1 MGDLSRV
8 PPTGFEP
15 VHPPPE
21 GGALSPELRGRRY
34 GIRLPNLA
42 RSNERNPATPERIR
56 VMSATTMS
64 TAYFATGCFWGAER
78 RFWKMA
84 GVTNTS
90 VGYMGGSTEN
100 PSYEEVCT
108 GRTGHAEMVKVDFD
122 SDIVSYQRLLE
133 EFWTMHDPTS
143 LNAQG
148 GDIGT
153 QYRSAIYTTSEKQM
167 ETALASREIY
177 QSALD
182 AAGLDEIVTEILPV
196 QETVYYLAEEYHQ
209 KYLKKN
215 PTGYDC
221 HSSTGIAFP
230 AAVAR

>member
-1 MGDLSRV
+1 MR
-8 PPTGFEP
+8 
-15 VHPPPE
+15 
-21 GGALSPELRGRRY
+21 A
-34 GIRLPNLA
+34 
-42 RSNERNPATPERIR
+42 
-56 VMSATTMS
+56 MTTS

-84 GVTNTS
+84 GVLDTS
-90 VGYMGGSTEN
+90 VGYMGGSTSN

-122 SDIVSYQRLLE
+122 PNIVSYQRLLE

-153 QYRSAIYTTSEKQM
+153 QYRSSIYTTSAEQM
-167 ETALASREIY
+167 QIALASRDTY

-182 AAGLDEIVTEILPV
+182 AAGLDQIVSEILPV
-196 QETVYYLAEEYHQ
+196 EDTKYYLAEEYHQ
-209 KYLKKN
+209 KYLEKN
-215 PTGYDC
+215 PNGYDC

-230 AAVAR
+230 KLATK